1 MTQPPQGWPGE
12 PQPEWQPPAP
22 QPPQWQPPAWQQPAW
37 QQPAWQQPAGPEQ
50 PQWAPP
56 PSNQP
61 WENLPPQGGPS
72 PAKSGGR
79 GKLIAAVVVAVAVV
93 VGGAVTY
100 QAVSDKNTTGA
111 ASPKAA
117 VQTIITD
124 LNNSDLIGVLDDLA
138 PGERAALANP
148 AVDAVNHLKRL
159 NVLRRS
165 ADPASVSGVQ
175 FRAQNLAFAGQTITV
190 NDHVQIVE
198 LTGGTI
204 TIGSDLTKVPFTG
217 DFLKAAFP
225 NGTPTGAGK
234 QRTVN
239 LADAVK
245 ANGPIRLAAQ
255 KVHGRWYPSLA
266 YTIADN
272 AAHSAGQTPSAA
284 DYIPAVGADSP
295 QAAVKG
301 VIDAAMN
308 GDWTGVIKLLSP
320 DELAAVHDYGRLLL
334 TNAPSPTSSGFTI
347 NDLQLTEK
355 PISGGAQRV
364 SLSKLSITKDGSTV
378 SVAIDNGC
386 YTLTMQG
393 QTQKECAADVV
404 DMALRFLGGLSGS
417 GPSLTQ
423 AQKDAVTH
431 LFTGLTQEGVDTTQT
446 GGKWFVA
453 PVRSWLDIVTSLLGS
468 LQGNDLIE
476 LAHLAHGG

>member
-1 MTQPPQGWPGE
+1 MTQPPQGWPGD
-12 PQPEWQPPAP
+12 P
-22 QPPQWQPPAWQQPAW
+22 QPAW

-56 PSNQP
+56 PSNQQ
-61 WENLPPQGGPS
+61 WENLPPQAGPN
-72 PAKSGGR
+72 PTKSAGR
-79 GKLIAAVVVAVAVV
+79 GKLIAAVVVVVAVV

-117 VQTIITD
+117 VQKIISD
-124 LNNSDLIGVLDDLA
+124 LNNSDLVGVLDDLA
-138 PGERAALANP
+138 PGERAALTTP
-148 AVDAVNHLKRL
+148 VLDAINDLKRL
-159 NVLRRS
+159 HVLQQT

-175 FRAQNLAFAGQTITV
+175 FKAQDLTYASQTIPV
-190 NDHVQIVE
+190 NDHVQVVE

-225 NGTPTGAGK
+225 NGSPTGSST
-234 QRTVN
+234 QRSIKLDEV
-239 LADAVK
+239 VK

-255 KVHGRWYPSLA
+255 RVGGRWYPSVA
-266 YTIADN
+266 YTEVDN
-272 AAHSAGQTPSAA
+272 TTHAAGQTWTPA
-284 DYIPAVGADSP
+284 DVIPAVGAGSP
-295 QAAVKG
+295 SDAVNG
-301 VIDAAMN
+301 LVDAAMASN
-308 GDWTGVIKLLSP
+308 WAGVIQLLSP
-320 DELAAVHDYGRLLL
+320 DEMAAVHDYGNLLIK
-334 TNAPSPTSSGFTI
+334 NAPRPSTPRFTI
-347 NDLQLTEK
+347 NDLQLTAK
-355 PISGGAQRV
+355 PISGGGQRV
-364 SLSKLSITKDGSTV
+364 SVSKLSITKDGSTV

-393 QTQKECAADVV
+393 RTQKECAADVV
-404 DMALRFLGGLSGS
+404 DMALRFLGGLSGN

-446 GGKWFVA
+446 GGKWFIA
-453 PVRSWLDIVTSLLGS
+453 PARSTLDILTSLLGG

-476 LAHLAHGG
+476 LARLAHGG